1 MSRGSMFRPAF
12 FVLSVM
18 VILPALALAEPAART
33 GRLKDGRAYR
43 IDDRGYKLIDQLAEY
58 EVSVNELERQ
68 VHSLEDELADK
79 NELLASINAK
89 GNSKPNGQ
97 AQVAA
102 GLPPAK
108 VQPEGYSKVQP
119 LDCSAQIQPLEKEL
133 QVLRQS
139 NQNKDRLVALSAPAP
154 TPSHA
159 VCDYEAAA
167 KPLREQITN
176 LQNALMAA
184 PSNEQLSQAANQQAQ
199 SERASDTLKTQ
210 LDAEKA
216 RAFELQN
223 QIAALKGQSSNN
235 VTQLQSEIEAR
246 DKRIAA
252 QEKELAT
259 IQTALNDKISREQEL
274 LANLES
280 AQLAKRS
287 IENENQQLAAKAATA
302 RSRLAAETPV
312 VEARASQP
320 ATTTAISS
328 SDKKTLQVELSQIQ
342 RLINDRKNLLDSLKS
357 RKSGVL
363 ISVQPLVTK
372 SGSSLDALRAQVSRG
387 DGDVEQLAAKLRE
400 IQTILQDDIGTL
412 KRLSKL

>member
-1 MSRGSMFRPAF
+1 MFRGSMFRPGFFFLATL
-12 FVLSVM
+12 FVL
-18 VILPALALAEPAART
+18 PASALAEPAAKV

-79 NELLASINAK
+79 NELLAK
-89 GNSKPNGQ
+89 GNSKVHPEAYSKEATSN
-97 AQVAA
+97 
-102 GLPPAK
+102 LPPAR
-108 VQPEGYSKVQP
+108 VQPEANSKVQP
-119 LDCSAQIQPLEKEL
+119 LDCSAQIQPLQNEL
-133 QVLRQS
+133 QVLRQ
-139 NQNKDRLVALSAPAP
+139 NAQNKDRLVALSAP
-154 TPSHA
+154 TPGQP
-159 VCDYEAAA
+159 VCDYEANA

-184 PSNEQLSQAANQQAQ
+184 PSNEQLSQVANERSQ
-199 SERASDTLKTQ
+199 SELANNALKTQ
-210 LDAEKA
+210 LDAERA
-216 RAFELQN
+216 RSFELQN

-235 VTQLQSEIEAR
+235 VAQLQSEIEAR

-252 QEKELAT
+252 QEKELVT

-302 RSRLAAETPV
+302 RSRLAVETPV

-320 ATTTAISS
+320 ISNETISS
-328 SDKKTLQVELSQIQ
+328 TDKKTLQVELSQIQ
-342 RLINDRKNLLDSLKS
+342 RLISDRKNLLDSLKS
-357 RKSGVL
+357 RKSGVS

-372 SGSSLDALRAQVSRG
+372 SGASLDSLRAQVSRG
-387 DGDVEQLAAKLRE
+387 DGDVEQLAARLRE

>member
-1 MSRGSMFRPAF
+1 MFRGSMFRPAF
-12 FVLSVM
+12 FFLATLFV
-18 VILPALALAEPAART
+18 LPASALAEPAAKV

-79 NELLASINAK
+79 NELLAK
-89 GNSKPNGQ
+89 GNSKVHPEAYSKEATSN
-97 AQVAA
+97 
-102 GLPPAK
+102 LPPAR
-108 VQPEGYSKVQP
+108 VQPEANSKVQP
-119 LDCSAQIQPLEKEL
+119 LDCSAQIQPLQNEL
-133 QVLRQS
+133 QVLRQ
-139 NQNKDRLVALSAPAP
+139 NAQNKDRLVALSAP
-154 TPSHA
+154 TPGQP
-159 VCDYEAAA
+159 VCDYEANA

-184 PSNEQLSQAANQQAQ
+184 PSNEQLSQVANERSQ
-199 SERASDTLKTQ
+199 SELANNALKTQ
-210 LDAEKA
+210 LDAERA
-216 RAFELQN
+216 RSFELQN

-235 VTQLQSEIEAR
+235 VAQLQSEIEAR

-252 QEKELAT
+252 QEKELVT

-302 RSRLAAETPV
+302 RSRLAVETPV

-320 ATTTAISS
+320 ISNETISS
-328 SDKKTLQVELSQIQ
+328 TDKKTLQVELSQIQ
-342 RLINDRKNLLDSLKS
+342 RLISDRKNLLDSLKS
-357 RKSGVL
+357 RKSGVS

-372 SGSSLDALRAQVSRG
+372 SGASLDSLRAQVSRG
-387 DGDVEQLAAKLRE
+387 DGDVEQLAARLRE